1 MQVKRIFKG
10 PWLWMVLAMFG
21 VLLAIQ
27 YLAPNGGY
35 DEVKTSE
42 LSSWIKDGDV
52 KEITFIDG
60 DQEIQATLDE
70 GTREGSDK
78 VLTHYILGQ
87 QQGLIA
93 LVDEQVEKGTIEES
107 NSENPQPGL
116 LSSLLV
122 TLLPFAADRAAL
134 HLLDEPGPGWR
145 PRRHAVRQV
154 QGQADHQGHA
164 EDDVRRRRR
173 L

>member
-42 LSSWIKDGDV
+42 LSSWIKDGKV

-60 DQEIQATLDE
+60 DQEIQATLDD
-70 GTREGSDK
+70 GTRKGSDK
-78 VLTHYILGQ
+78 VTTHYIMGQ
-87 QQGLIA
+87 Q
-93 LVDEQVEKGTIEES
+93 
-107 NSENPQPGL
+107 
-116 LSSLLV
+116 
-122 TLLPFAADRAAL
+122 TLLLQQVDTSSSTRARSRS
-134 HLLDEPGPGWR
+134 PT
-145 PRRHAVRQV
+145 PRTRSPASS
-154 QGQADHQGHA
+154 APCS
-164 EDDVRRRRR
+164 
-173 L
+173 

>member
-42 LSSWIKDGDV
+42 LSSWIQDGKV

-60 DQEIQATLDE
+60 DQEIQATLDK

-78 VLTHYILGQ
+78 VDAGDS
-87 QQGLIA
+87 IA
-93 LVDEQVEKGTIEES
+93 VVPNCDS
-107 NSENPQPGL
+107 
-116 LSSLLV
+116 
-122 TLLPFAADRAAL
+122 DRMPA
-134 HLLDEPGPGWR
+134 R
-145 PRRHAVRQV
+145 PARPPEIA
-154 QGQADHQGHA
+154 
-164 EDDVRRRRR
+164 
-173 L
+173 